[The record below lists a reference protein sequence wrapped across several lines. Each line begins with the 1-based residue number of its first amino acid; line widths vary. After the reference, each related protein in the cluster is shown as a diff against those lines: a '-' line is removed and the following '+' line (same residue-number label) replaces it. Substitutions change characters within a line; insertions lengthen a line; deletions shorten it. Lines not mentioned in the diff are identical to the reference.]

1 MVFVV
6 VTVFEPLGLDTLTLD
21 ELLALLAAPA
31 PLVLV
36 PLELVD
42 ARDEPLDVDVLDL
55 DELVDGDLLALV
67 PARAVVLPLAT
78 IMFHRQ
84 NLLLRLYEVLLLRSA
99 VHEFSV

>member
-42 ARDEPLDVDVLDL
+42 ARDEPLDVDVLELDL
-55 DELVDGDLLALV
+55 DVLELDLDALA
-67 PARAVVLPLAT
+67 PARAAVLPLVT

-84 NLLLRLYEVLLLRSA
+84 NLLKHLYAVL
-99 VHEFSV
+99 

>member
-6 VTVFEPLGLDTLTLD
+6 VTVFEPVGLDTLMLA

-31 PLVLV
+31 PLELV

-42 ARDEPLDVDVLDL
+42 ALAEPLDVDVLDL
-55 DELVDGDLLALV
+55 DELVDGDRLALA
-67 PARAVVLPLAT
+67 PAVAVVLPLVT

-84 NLLLRLYEVLLLRSA
+84 NLLKHLY
-99 VHEFSV
+99 